1 MSIKSILIAAS
12 LFWIATA
19 RAHLGDS
26 YATAAR
32 ELAPLKSHTVRDW
45 VVWNSEDVTKSN
57 VWMQFHENRCVAIYY
72 VGANANTTVLENEI
86 QRLLKVNS
94 TRGSI
99 KSAQH
104 WTEGLQTIE
113 GCRQFSTDDG
123 EMMALVSPTGQWLRV
138 AYTSWLQ
145 RHHLLF
151 SSPVAEPSPSP
162 TDSPDS
168 SPTAS
173 PSATA
178 SATPY
183 DLRTDKRL
191 RAYSFRNTEQQI

>member
-1 MSIKSILIAAS
+1 MKNYLVIGALLVAI
-12 LFWIATA
+12 TA
-19 RAHLGDS
+19 HAHVGDS
-26 YATAAR
+26 YAVAAR
-32 ELAPLKSHTVRDW
+32 DLAPLKPHVVRDW
-45 VVWNSEDVTKSN
+45 VVWNSGDVTKSD

-72 VGANANTTVLENEI
+72 VGVNANTTVLENEI

-99 KSAQH
+99 KSTQH
-104 WTEGLQTIE
+104 WTKGPQTIE
-113 GCRQFSTDDG
+113 GCRQFFTDDG

-151 SSPVAEPSPSP
+151 SSPVPE
-162 TDSPDS
+162 S
-168 SPTAS
+168 SD
-173 PSATA
+173 A
-178 SATPY
+178 SATGSPTPN

-191 RAYSFRNTEQQI
+191 RAYGFKNAEQQI